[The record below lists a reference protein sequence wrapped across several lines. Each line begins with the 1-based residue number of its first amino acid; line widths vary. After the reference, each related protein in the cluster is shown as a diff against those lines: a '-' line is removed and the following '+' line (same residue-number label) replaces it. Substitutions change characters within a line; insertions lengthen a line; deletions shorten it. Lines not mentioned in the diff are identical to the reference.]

1 MERVE
6 RGFTHHIVE
15 NIKGEIDKVIVEQDD
30 MLKFCMT
37 GLLSGGHVLLEGVP
51 GLAKTLM
58 IRALA
63 KTMNV
68 DFKRIQFT
76 PDLMPSDVTGTK
88 IYNMQTREFELK
100 KGPIFTN
107 FLLADEI
114 NRTPPKTQ
122 AGLLEAMEEQAVTI
136 DGENIP
142 LLSPYMV
149 FATQNPIEYE
159 GTYPLPE
166 ALLDRFLMKITI
178 DYPSAKAEKEVLER
192 YHKGFNSIDL
202 DTSGIQVVCSSEDIL
217 KCKKEIEE
225 VQVDQSIFD
234 YIIQIVRETR
244 NYSSIEIGSSPRG
257 SIALLQTSKAY
268 AVINGR
274 DYVIPEDIKS
284 VAFPVLRHRIT
295 LRPELTIEGI
305 KEDKVIDNI
314 LMQIKVPR

>member
-1 MERVE
+1 MERAE
-6 RGFTHHIVE
+6 KGYTKYIVDK
-15 NIKGEIDKVIVEQDD
+15 IKDEIDKVIVEQEE
-30 MLKFCMT
+30 MLKLCMV
-37 GLLSGGHVLLEGVP
+37 GLLCGGHVLLEGVP

-58 IRALA
+58 VRTLA

-88 IYNMQTREFELK
+88 IFNMQTREFELK

-136 DGENIP
+136 DGQNIQLP
-142 LLSPYMV
+142 SPYMV
-149 FATQNPIEYE
+149 FATQNPLEYE

-166 ALLDRFLMKITI
+166 ALLDRFLMKILI
-178 DYPSAKAEKEVLER
+178 DYPSAQAEKTVLER
-192 YHKGFNSIDL
+192 YHEGFNSIDL
-202 DTSGIQVVCSSEDIL
+202 DSTGVKAVCNGEDIL
-217 KCKKEIEE
+217 GCREEIKK
-225 VQVDQSIFD
+225 VQVDNSIFD
-234 YIIQIVRETR
+234 YIIQVVRETR
-244 NYSSIEIGSSPRG
+244 NYTSIEVGSSPRG
-257 SIALLQTSKAY
+257 SIALLQSAKAY
-268 AVINGR
+268 AVISGR
-274 DYVIPEDIKS
+274 DYVIPEDIKA
-284 VAFPVLRHRIT
+284 VAYPVLRHRIS